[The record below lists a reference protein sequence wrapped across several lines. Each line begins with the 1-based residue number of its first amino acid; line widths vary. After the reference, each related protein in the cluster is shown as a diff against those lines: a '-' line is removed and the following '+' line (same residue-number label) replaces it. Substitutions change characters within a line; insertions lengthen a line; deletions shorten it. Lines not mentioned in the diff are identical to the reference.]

1 MGEISPIYLLRH
13 AVYRIVEFFRHWYIH
28 GFLRA
33 GDWTIGFLERLD
45 KWFALRITLK
55 NIFKP
60 LYQDYSF
67 IGYIWGF
74 IFRSARL
81 FAGGI
86 IYIVIILAAIGL
98 YAIWAALPIFIIY
111 KIFYGYPKI

>member
-13 AVYRIVEFFRHWYIH
+13 AGYRVVEFFRHWYIH

-33 GDWTIGFLERLD
+33 GDWTIGILERLD
-45 KWFALRITLK
+45 KWFALRITFK

-67 IGYIWGF
+67 IGYGWVF
-74 IFRSARL
+74 IFRSGRPL
-81 FAGGI
+81 AGGI
-86 IYIVIILAAIGL
+86 IYLVFIFAAIAL
-98 YAIWAALPIFIIY
+98 YVAWAVFPIYALV
-111 KIFYGYPKI
+111 KIFS